1 MAILKQ
7 HSNLAKVVL
16 KIIKG
21 ENLGNMENYAI
32 KTLDNLGIVKC
43 QDGKILVRCELYRLY
58 FESHL
63 GDVK

>member
-1 MAILKQ
+1 
-7 HSNLAKVVL
+7 
-16 KIIKG
+16 
-21 ENLGNMENYAI
+21 MENYAI
-32 KTLDNLGIVKC
+32 KTLDNLGLVKC